1 MQILDNLFASG
12 VSYTNNGTGEHAVVR
27 DPINSFRINSMV
39 MVLAITSNIAQS
51 YGRTCIDSRHMHVAI
66 VNISQFH
73 ARDCM
78 DMRLSDTKRKCL
90 LLAML
95 SVLLLMMHGLGAFY
109 TYIASCTAIATCSKL
124 YKHTPV

>member
-27 DPINSFRINSMV
+27 DLINNFRINSMV

-66 VNISQFH
+66 INISQFH

-78 DMRLSDTKRKCL
+78 DMRLSDTKKCL

-95 SVLLLMMHGLGAFY
+95 SVLLLMMHGLGAFH

>member
-51 YGRTCIDSRHMHVAI
+51 YGRTCIDSRHMHVAKKYFT
-66 VNISQFH
+66 VSRAGLHGNEAFGY
-73 ARDCM
+73 
-78 DMRLSDTKRKCL
+78 KKKCL

-95 SVLLLMMHGLGAFY
+95 SVLLLMMHGLGAFH

-124 YKHTPV
+124 YPPINR

>member
-27 DPINSFRINSMV
+27 DPINSCRINSMV

-66 VNISQFH
+66 INVSQLH

-78 DMRLSDTKRKCL
+78 DMRLSDAKRNVCCWL
-90 LLAML
+90 
-95 SVLLLMMHGLGAFY
+95 
-109 TYIASCTAIATCSKL
+109 C
-124 YKHTPV
+124 